1 MLSLGGMC
9 RFNVN
14 LHKINE
20 NTYKRR
26 YDEKVFGNV
35 IDIILQHI
43 TTSINQTIINLIK
56 NKNNEKRT
64 SYEPRLLHGNNGS
77 SKNH

>member
-1 MLSLGGMC
+1 MS

-26 YDEKVFGNV
+26 YDEKGFGNV
-35 IDIILQHI
+35 IDIISQHR
-43 TTSINQTIINLIK
+43 TTSVNQTINNLIK
-56 NKNNEKRT
+56 NKNNEKSLLNGSRM
-64 SYEPRLLHGNNGS
+64 LHGSNGS
-77 SKNH
+77 SKNP